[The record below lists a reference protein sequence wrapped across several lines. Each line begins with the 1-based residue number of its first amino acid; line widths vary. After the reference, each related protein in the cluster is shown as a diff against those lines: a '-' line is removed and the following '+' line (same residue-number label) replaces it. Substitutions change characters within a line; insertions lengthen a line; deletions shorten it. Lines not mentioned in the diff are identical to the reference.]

1 MINNQS
7 VAFEATMITLGVAP
21 IATSQRLEF
30 VAINSSRERV
40 ADSERRDKILSSEAR
55 RIKNRK

>member
-40 ADSERRDKILSSEAR
+40 S
-55 RIKNRK
+55 